1 MDDKDDSRTAGS
13 GYSRR
18 DVLKRGAVAGG
29 ALVWAVPAI
38 QLISMTSA
46 SAESPSSP
54 PAGAQPA
61 GSPSITQ
68 GGVAVSGGSPV
79 APQASGSDS
88 SLAYTGFP
96 VAPVVAGGAGL
107 VAAGLAAGAVAR
119 KRAVDGSTQQDGI
132 APA

>member
-1 MDDKDDSRTAGS
+1 MDMDDQSTGAAS
-13 GYSRR
+13 AGYSRR
-18 DVLKRGAVAGG
+18 DVLKKGAVVGG
-29 ALVWAVPAI
+29 TLAWAVPAV

-46 SAESPSSP
+46 SAESPSAPPSQGQP
-54 PAGAQPA
+54 PAQGQTPA
-61 GSPSITQ
+61 GGQKPATQ
-68 GGVAVSGGSPV
+68 VAGS
-79 APQASGSDS
+79 SDS

-119 KRAVDGSTQQDGI
+119 KRATDTAEESGS